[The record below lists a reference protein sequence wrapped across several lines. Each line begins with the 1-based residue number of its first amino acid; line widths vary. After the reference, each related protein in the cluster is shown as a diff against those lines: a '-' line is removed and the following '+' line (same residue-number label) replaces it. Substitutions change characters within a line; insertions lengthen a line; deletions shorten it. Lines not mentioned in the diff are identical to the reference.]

1 MRGSLGRRGEGRF
14 RATLE
19 EPHARLEPFDRRLP
33 QQRIVL
39 QLVRPPQQLLPLR
52 KLRPAARARA
62 RGQRGRLGLSACEH
76 PLEIRDAL
84 RAALQPLPR
93 LGKLRPSAPV
103 RLPTGCARA
112 RRLRARP
119 CAGRRIGGLR
129 IGGGARFP
137 RGGHHRVGVRCR
149 RLPRRTRVRGGV
161 RRGVGR
167 CSGGGGVRERGAQL
181 VDDRGVG
188 RGLALPLRE
197 LLVRAV
203 LPGDGCARVG
213 LCRLQSRARRR

>member
-1 MRGSLGRRGEGRF
+1 MGRRRGKQPG
-14 RATLE
+14 ATLE
-19 EPHARLEPFDRRLP
+19 EPHTRLEPFDRRLP

-52 KLRPAARARA
+52 KLRPTGRARA
-62 RGQRGRLGLSACEH
+62 RGRRGCPSLSACEH
-76 PLEIRDAL
+76 PLEICNAL
-84 RAALQPLPR
+84 RAALQLLPR
-93 LGKLRPSAPV
+93 LGKLCLSAPV
-103 RLPTGCARA
+103 RLPTGCACA
-112 RRLRARP
+112 RRLHARP
-119 CAGRRIGGLR
+119 YDGRRIGGLR
-129 IGGGARFP
+129 GGGAARFP
-137 RGGHHRVGVRCR
+137 RGACYRHHRVGVRGR

-167 CSGGGGVRERGAQL
+167 CGGGGVRERGAQL

-197 LLVRAV
+197 LFVRAV

-213 LCRLQSRARRR
+213 LCRLQSPARRR